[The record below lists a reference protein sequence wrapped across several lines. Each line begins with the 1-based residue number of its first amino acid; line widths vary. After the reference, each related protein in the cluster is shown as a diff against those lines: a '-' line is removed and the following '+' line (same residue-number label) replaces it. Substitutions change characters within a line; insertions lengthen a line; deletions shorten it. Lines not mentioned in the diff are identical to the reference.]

1 MIYALMIFIGITIGL
16 IISKIMDLKKAKI
29 DKEFLDLVDKVV
41 FEEKEEKK
49 WIQIRYEKILMIED
63 DK

>member
-49 WIQIRYEKILMIED
+49 
-63 DK
+63 

>member
-49 WIQIRYEKILMIED
+49 MNSNKIRKNSD
-63 DK
+63 DRR